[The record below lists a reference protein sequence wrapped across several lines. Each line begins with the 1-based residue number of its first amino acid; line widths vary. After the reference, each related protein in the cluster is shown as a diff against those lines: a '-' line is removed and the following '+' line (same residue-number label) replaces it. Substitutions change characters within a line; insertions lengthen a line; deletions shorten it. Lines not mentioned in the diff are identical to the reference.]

1 MQNEITDTA
10 YSKPVHG
17 LIFLYQYVEE
27 EPQEETE
34 GGDEV
39 WFANQITDNACATLA
54 LFNIIMN
61 AKDIELG
68 DRLKAFK
75 EKSSGLIAPHKGHL
89 LCNTTWIRSIHNQ
102 FSRRLDLLNADL
114 ALSNEVDKLA
124 QQKKKEK
131 KPSRLHLAKKQKKL
145 KKPTS
150 DAAYHFVAYVPID
163 NEVYQLDG
171 LEKAPVSIGKVD
183 RGDDWTAIAR
193 PFIESRMLQ
202 YQEESLQFNLLAA
215 CRSPLV
221 NLREELATNIA
232 LWVSAATYLSM
243 QKSKRSPPED
253 YDSDANKP
261 EGFLTFEHPDIE
273 QYGLVRNE
281 SNIDHIDRDKCLALH
296 HWLRGQGPRS
306 DAELEARIEELQTEQ
321 ARIRAEYNTEEMM
334 DAEGVSRAKGRKK
347 DYTPVIH
354 QWVQMLADKGVLGNI
369 AKEVE
374 EG

>member
-1 MQNEITDTA
+1 VLTP
-10 YSKPVHG
+10 YRKPVHG

-34 GGDEV
+34 GGDKV

-75 EKSSGLIAPHKGHL
+75 EKSSDLIAPHKGHL

-114 ALSNEVDKLA
+114 SLANEVDKLA
-124 QQKKKEK
+124 KQKKKAK
-131 KPSRLHLAKKQKKL
+131 KPSGLHVAKKQKKL

-150 DAAYHFVAYVPID
+150 DAAYHFVAYVPVD
-163 NEVYQLDG
+163 NDVYQLDG

-221 NLREELATNIA
+221 KLREELATNID
-232 LWVSAATYLSM
+232 LWITAVMYLSM
-243 QKSKRSPPED
+243 QKRKRSPPED
-253 YDSDANKP
+253 YDENTNKP

-273 QYGLVRNE
+273 QYGLARNE
-281 SNIDHIDRDKCLALH
+281 TNIDLIDYDKCKTLR
-296 HWLRGQGPRS
+296 HWLRVPSPRS
-306 DAELEARIEELQTEQ
+306 DAEIEARIEELQTEQ
-321 ARIRAEYNTEEMM
+321 ARIRSEYNTEAMM
-334 DAEGVSRAKGRKK
+334 DAEGVSRAKAQKK
-347 DYTPVIH
+347 DFTPVIH
-354 QWVQMLADKGVLGNI
+354 QWVQMLADKGVLGDI
-369 AKEVE
+369 AKEVK